1 MIALLMLYFLLLFSY
16 LIVSVVC
23 WFSRLLNNAFLYHY
37 DTFCE
42 KIYRRMIVLPVGAEE
57 FIFK

>member
-1 MIALLMLYFLLLFSY
+1 VIALLMLYFLLLFSY

-23 WFSRLLNNAFLYHY
+23 WFSRLLNNAFMYHHA
-37 DTFCE
+37 TFCE
-42 KIYRRMIVLPVGAEE
+42 KIYRHMIVLPVGAEE

>member
-16 LIVSVVC
+16 LIVSVC
-23 WFSRLLNNAFLYHY
+23 WFSRLLNNAFMYHH

-42 KIYRRMIVLPVGAEE
+42 KIYRHMIVLPVGAEE